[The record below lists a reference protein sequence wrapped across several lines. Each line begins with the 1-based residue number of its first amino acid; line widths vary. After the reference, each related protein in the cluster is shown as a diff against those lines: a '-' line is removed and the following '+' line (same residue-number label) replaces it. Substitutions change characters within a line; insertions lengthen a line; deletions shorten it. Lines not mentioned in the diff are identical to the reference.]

1 MNEQQIQNAQFFVK
15 DPVELAS
22 GEIRFNVPH
31 DLVGEVDA
39 LRDSVKAEG
48 FAALEQMAVVF
59 GKMQDELRTMAP
71 QLDLKPLLDKMHKRL
86 AETTERRDAAMAALN
101 EGTSELGRLKQIMA
115 LQSRVIAGES
125 LHGILSASR
134 DPAELLALAELA
146 SQVGD
151 TDMREQ
157 ATRKAADIATCN
169 ADQEIERLQSAIRSA
184 QLEQTRYAERWA
196 HLIDCLGWVPR
207 HG

>member
-1 MNEQQIQNAQFFVK
+1 
-15 DPVELAS
+15 
-22 GEIRFNVPH
+22 
-31 DLVGEVDA
+31 
-39 LRDSVKAEG
+39 
-48 FAALEQMAVVF
+48 
-59 GKMQDELRTMAP
+59 
-71 QLDLKPLLDKMHKRL
+71 MHKRL